1 MNLDNLTHRSQGDF
15 CNISLL
21 GNSAASGNSA
31 DQASKTMS
39 RVANSFPLNPISQ
52 NDKSLTAHL
61 DLDRF
66 SEIVARNQQNK
77 PHLKSSYAIEGIPP
91 TVTGSQER
99 GDKENASLS
108 SKKSN
113 RDRRSPRKVV
123 FKS

>member
-15 CNISLL
+15 CNFSLL
-21 GNSAASGNSA
+21 QQASGNSA

-108 SKKSN
+108 
-113 RDRRSPRKVV
+113 
-123 FKS
+123 